1 MNIATYMINFRP
13 IVVNIGDNKHKIIFY
28 EKDTKELVP
37 NMIPN
42 ILQGIEIDIENY
54 DDKKPSDE
62 DIIDL

>member
-1 MNIATYMINFRP
+1 M
-13 IVVNIGDNKHKIIFY
+13 VNIGDNKHKIIFY